1 MGEKDWRERAS
12 SSYFL
17 LWVLNGYFVEKDLIS
32 YEKVVGNA

>member
-17 LWVLNGYFVEKDLIS
+17 LWVLNGYFMEKRFDKL
-32 YEKVVGNA
+32 